1 MIEIDIETTL
11 AAVERMDLK
20 ARKLTSGNQLVS
32 DNNRPSKSNKSPNQ
46 NSVGNS
52 ESKLQNPEIQDMS
65 NR

>member
-32 DNNRPSKSNKSPNQ
+32 DSNRPSKRNKNSN
-46 NSVGNS
+46 
-52 ESKLQNPEIQDMS
+52 
-65 NR
+65 